1 MANRKRDGNVTFGD
15 FPQHGGGSSG
25 GGDMFEARIAK
36 LEAIAEHTASD
47 VTDIKSDAKIMLSD
61 LSVMKTDIAL
71 IKRDGDSLRA
81 ELKQS
86 SDSLRGELKRSSD
99 ELRSETAALRLD
111 VSNLTKRMVAVEG
124 TISSFTLTIKV
135 GVAIVSAAIVAFGF
149 IAGPYLAKIVS
160 ILNSM
165 AIQS

>member
-15 FPQHGGGSSG
+15 FPQHSGGSSG

-36 LEAIAEHTASD
+36 LEATAEHIASD
-47 VTDIKSDAKIMLSD
+47 VTDIKSDAKTMLSD
-61 LSVMKTDIAL
+61 LSVVKTDIAL
-71 IKRDGDSLRA
+71 IKRDGDSLRG

-86 SDSLRGELKRSSD
+86 SDD
-99 ELRSETAALRLD
+99 LRSETTALRLD
-111 VSNLTKRMVAVEG
+111 VSDLTKRMVAVEG

-135 GVAIVSAAIVAFGF
+135 GVAVVSAAIVAFGF

-160 ILNSM
+160 ILNGM